1 MEEERKKCK
10 KPPLDEDEIDPS
22 QEEEYIN
29 NLLIKTMKEELIR
42 RKSGNE
48 AFIDNCDIETIKSML
63 DEHWT

>member
-42 RKSGNE
+42 RESGNE
-48 AFIDNCDIETIKSML
+48 ALIDNCDIETIKGML
-63 DEHWT
+63 DEH